1 MWMYPT
7 VIGIRR
13 TVKDAALS
21 ALARKSGRPGA
32 QRDWQLEAAAE
43 IAQLTEAVKAQAI
56 ELAVVR
62 GKSGWGW
69 SGPVPGAGPR
79 RGQGSRPDSVDDAV
93 AAGFAH
99 RWACSLWQVSD
110 CRVHRW
116 RDGAATSAP

>member
-1 MWMYPT
+1 MPESDSARRRPTNAVGGDEVGDLSAGHAGEISQAEAARKWRMDVST

-32 QRDWQLEAAAE
+32 QRDWQLKAARAE

-62 GKSGWGW
+62 GKSGWG
-69 SGPVPGAGPR
+69 
-79 RGQGSRPDSVDDAV
+79 
-93 AAGFAH
+93 
-99 RWACSLWQVSD
+99 
-110 CRVHRW
+110 
-116 RDGAATSAP
+116 